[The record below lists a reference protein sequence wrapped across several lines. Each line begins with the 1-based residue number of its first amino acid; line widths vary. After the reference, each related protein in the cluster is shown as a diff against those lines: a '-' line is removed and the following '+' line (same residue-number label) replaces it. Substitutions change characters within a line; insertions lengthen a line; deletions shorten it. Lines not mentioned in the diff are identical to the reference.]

1 MRAARAPTGRNG
13 LERKG
18 GSETRRRASRFR
30 AAGSRG
36 GPPAGDVDAVARVT
50 VEVHQR
56 STNTQDRASPPGP
69 RKDAKYSVCIVGE
82 SGVCRTPLA
91 AVLLDRKLDELGI
104 GGVVETRCRCTRDYS
119 VGERACETA
128 IKVLQEQYSASV
140 PGQGATIFDVEKD
153 ADADLLLAFD
163 KFVAEDVMREIT
175 LMELN
180 RPVDEESAAER
191 TRMLGD
197 FRRDVDGGG
206 EVDDP
211 LYGNAGGEEEL
222 GAVREAARQ
231 IEEGCE
237 GVAEAIAAALKGG
250 DADRSGLR
258 DRVLSGAADGEDLG
272 KLLPPMLKSR

>member
-1 MRAARAPTGRNG
+1 
-13 LERKG
+13 
-18 GSETRRRASRFR
+18 
-30 AAGSRG
+30 
-36 GPPAGDVDAVARVT
+36 
-50 VEVHQR
+50 
-56 STNTQDRASPPGP
+56 
-69 RKDAKYSVCIVGE
+69 
-82 SGVCRTPLA
+82 
-91 AVLLDRKLDELGI
+91 
-104 GGVVETRCRCTRDYS
+104 
-119 VGERACETA
+119 
-128 IKVLQEQYSASV
+128 
-140 PGQGATIFDVEKD
+140 
-153 ADADLLLAFD
+153 
-163 KFVAEDVMREIT
+163 MREIT

-272 KLLPPMLKSR
+272 KLLPPMLR